1 MRQLTLL
8 AIPDC
13 PLSAHARQVLDA
25 LAADGLLAWHEVST
39 GTPNGEALQ
48 RNQAKHGTVY
58 NTLAE
63 SRVISGSGHRRRPE
77 RRAGMRLSTI
87 RQPPLM

>member
-13 PLSAHARQVLDA
+13 PLSAHARSVLAA
-25 LAADGLLAWHEVST
+25 LAADRLLAWHEVST

-48 RNQAKHGTVY
+48 RTAPELLPALFTESGQLLAHGR
-58 NTLAE
+58 LSE
-63 SRVISGSGHRRRPE
+63 RGL
-77 RRAGMRLSTI
+77 RRALST
-87 RQPPLM
+87 PAEVA